1 VTTVEST
8 DDSVKPRTAVRPQ
21 IVWFAVRM
29 LIRPV
34 RVLEKTAL
42 WSSRLL
48 QQSDGEEWLDR
59 EIALLRQ
66 SVETEAL
73 SQEARDR
80 GAEARSPW
88 RQLRLFGATRAG
100 AGWIASRALRVP
112 MRFNCL
118 LGRLLRIVYTR
129 RFDIA
134 WYGFALALAV
144 AAGWLLSSI
153 LNP

>member
-1 VTTVEST
+1 M
-8 DDSVKPRTAVRPQ
+8 RPQ

-66 SVETEAL
+66 SVEADAL
-73 SQEARDR
+73 GQEARDR

-88 RQLRLFGATRAG
+88 RQLRLFGGTRAG
-100 AGWIASRALRVP
+100 AGWIANRALRVP
-112 MRFNCL
+112 MRFNS
-118 LGRLLRIVYTR
+118 LLRRLRWIVYTR
-129 RFDIA
+129 RFEIV
-134 WYGFALALAV
+134 WYGSTVAVAV
-144 AAGWLLSSI
+144 AAGWLVSSI

>member
-1 VTTVEST
+1 MTTVEST

-34 RVLEKTAL
+34 RVLERTAL
-42 WSSRLL
+42 RSSRSPH
-48 QQSDGEEWLDR
+48 QSDGEEWLDR

-66 SVETEAL
+66 SVETDAL
-73 SQEARDR
+73 GQEARDR
-80 GAEARSPW
+80 GAEARSPS

-100 AGWIASRALRVP
+100 AGWIANRALRVP

-118 LGRLLRIVYTR
+118 LRRLRWIVYTR
-129 RFDIA
+129 RFEIV
-134 WYGFALALAV
+134 WYGSTVAVAV
-144 AAGWLLSSI
+144 AAGWLVSSI

>member
-1 VTTVEST
+1 M
-8 DDSVKPRTAVRPQ
+8 RPQ

-80 GAEARSPW
+80 DAEARSPW

-129 RFDIA
+129 RFDIV
-134 WYGFALALAV
+134 WYGSALALAV